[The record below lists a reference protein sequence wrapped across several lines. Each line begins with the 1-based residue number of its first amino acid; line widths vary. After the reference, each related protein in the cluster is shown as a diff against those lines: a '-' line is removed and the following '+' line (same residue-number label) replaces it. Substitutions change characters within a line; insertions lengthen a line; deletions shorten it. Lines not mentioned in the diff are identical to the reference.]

1 LTKRG
6 PFLYTHID
14 FRHSATTNF
23 ELLARTIHQKSRFL
37 FHYRI
42 FATL

>member
-1 LTKRG
+1 L
-6 PFLYTHID
+6 LYTPID
-14 FRHSATTNF
+14 FRHSATTHCD
-23 ELLARTIHQKSRFL
+23 LLARTRHQKSRFL